1 LGGSDE
7 RVELIVPVN
16 TFSVQPD
23 SSIRRVIVFELRSQQ
38 WLTAQAL
45 QSGRIEDA
53 SMQAAVTA
61 TTRAEG

>member
-1 LGGSDE
+1 MRMRIAGA
-7 RVELIVPVN
+7 VVPVS

-23 SSIRRVIVFELRSQQ
+23 SSSRRVIVFELRSQQ

-45 QSGRIEDA
+45 QSGRVEDA

>member
-1 LGGSDE
+1 MRIAGA
-7 RVELIVPVN
+7 VVPVS

-23 SSIRRVIVFELRSQQ
+23 SSSRRVIVFELRSQQ

-45 QSGRIEDA
+45 QSGRVEDA